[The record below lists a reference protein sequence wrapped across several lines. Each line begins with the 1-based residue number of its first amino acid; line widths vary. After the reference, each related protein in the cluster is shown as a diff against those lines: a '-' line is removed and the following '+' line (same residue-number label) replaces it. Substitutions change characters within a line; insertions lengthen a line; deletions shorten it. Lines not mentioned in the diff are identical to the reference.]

1 MRGAH
6 SGGVNRFHYED
17 RALPGIES
25 IGKPGSWTAEE
36 AVNLLRIELGT
47 GGMVASAVDREDVV
61 TWIRRD
67 LDGESAPSWKVEPN
81 ELYDRVAATGQG
93 EEMFRSG
100 RGALD
105 AVGYGELADH
115 VDAWIADRFV
125 GIGCPWLV
133 RMPSVGERV
142 LDFGCGSGVDLAIAL
157 DAVGST
163 GTAFGIDCRSQLLA
177 PAASL
182 LTEGSFALAEAST
195 CPVPSAWATT
205 VVANGLPPLLRIDL
219 AGHVITE
226 AARVLA
232 PGGWLQATV
241 LVTGADLPVD
251 QVSDLEIVNTWR
263 FGKPL
268 CLQYRLLLAEAG
280 FEAISL
286 ALAPSP
292 FIPGFRAGSVNAAVV
307 GARRK

>member
-25 IGKPGSWTAEE
+25 IGKLGSWTAEE

-47 GGMVASAVDREDVV
+47 GGMVKSAVDREDVV

-67 LDGESAPSWKVEPN
+67 LDGELAPSWKVEPN
-81 ELYDRVAATGQG
+81 DLYDRVAATGQG
-93 EEMFRSG
+93 EEMFRWA
-100 RGALD
+100 GALSTPSD
-105 AVGYGELADH
+105 MANWPTTSMPGSLNVSWASVARGWCVCLRSGSGCSTSGVGP
-115 VDAWIADRFV
+115 AWILR
-125 GIGCPWLV
+125 
-133 RMPSVGERV
+133 
-142 LDFGCGSGVDLAIAL
+142 IAL
-157 DAVGST
+157 DAVGPT

-182 LTEGSFALAEAST
+182 LTKGSFALAEASA

-241 LVTGADLPVD
+241 LVTGADRPVD
-251 QVSDLEIVNTWR
+251 QVSDLEIVNAWR

-268 CLQYRLLLAEAG
+268 CSQYRLLLAEAG
-280 FEAISL
+280 FEPISL

-307 GARRK
+307 GARRR